1 MVGIVI
7 FIILNY
13 EALKCEAMD
22 FTVRKGCKSL
32 RSSLIIYK
40 TLFGKAAQMVDG
52 QLTVTQS
59 HKKLRGFESLLS
71 HKKINQIVETL
82 KLA

>member
-1 MVGIVI
+1 MSEIGENPIILEKYPICNMVGIVI
-7 FIILNY
+7 IYNLNY

-40 TLFGKAAQMVDG
+40 ILFGKAAQMVDG
-52 QLTVTQS
+52 
-59 HKKLRGFESLLS
+59 R
-71 HKKINQIVETL
+71 
-82 KLA
+82 